1 MTNTQSRL
9 KVFLGKTGKQVGT
22 LSYTNQN
29 GRQNSVFD
37 YSQSWK
43 EDPNSF
49 SIAPSMPLKTGRFF
63 ANGQNQSLAFPLAI
77 CDSCPD
83 AWGAKVVRKALRFD
97 GLKRKVNDF
106 DLLTL
111 VDDFSRVGA
120 LRYMDEQ
127 GEFLTT
133 SPLKGGLRAPPLIEM
148 KRLAEAARALERSE
162 ENKSDIEILR
172 RPGASL
178 GGARPKAS
186 VYDTDKGRL
195 LIAKF
200 TGAGETKPTERV
212 EVLTLNLASRV
223 KLNASKASLYCLS
236 DKEPI
241 ALIERFDR
249 TANGNR
255 RLYVSAQTFMD
266 APQAADNCTYTEI
279 ADQLRHNASEPEQ
292 QLHEL
297 FGRVAFTILVSNSD
311 DHLKNMGFLLT
322 SPNKWELSPMFDVNP
337 DPDRAE
343 DQIDLKTWISEES
356 GPSASIEAL
365 IDAAE
370 WFGLTREYAAEKVC
384 SMAEVISSTWK
395 LEAKAVGLNTS
406 QIKDYHLAFEN
417 SETSY
422 ALNLGQ
428 PKVPGSDFNEGPKAH
443 DNQEPDGPQP
453 SF

>member
-1 MTNTQSRL
+1 MINSPSRL
-9 KVFLGKTGKQVGT
+9 RVFLGSTGKQIGT
-22 LSYTNQN
+22 LNFTDLN

-37 YSQSWK
+37 YTQSWR
-43 EDPNSF
+43 EDQDSF
-49 SIAPSMPLKTGRFF
+49 SISPSMPLQTGRFF
-63 ANGQNQSLAFPLAI
+63 ANALNQSLAFPLSI

-83 AWGAKVVRKALRFD
+83 SWGSKIIRNALRC
-97 GLKRKVNDF
+97 GTVKRKINDF
-106 DLLTL
+106 DILAAI
-111 VDDFSRVGA
+111 DDFTRVGA
-120 LRYMDEQ
+120 LRYMDDQ
-127 GEFLTT
+127 GEFVNRSLFK
-133 SPLKGGLRAPPLIEM
+133 SFQAPPPKLWLN
-148 KRLAEAARALERSE
+148 RLAEAAKALERSE
-162 ENKSDIEILR
+162 ENKGDLEILLR
-172 RPGASL
+172 HGASL

-186 VYDTDKGRL
+186 VYDTAKGQL

-249 TANGNR
+249 TAKGNR
-255 RLYVSAQTFMD
+255 RLYISAQTFMD